1 MEAMAYLG
9 EPFSDADR
17 KALDAAANLG
27 DATRTLAEV
36 QRLLDAH
43 SLLMVRIN
51 PESRISVER
60 GTAPAR
66 LVEHGWSAFLMK
78 VRNEAGVTGP
88 LTAESPQAR
97 PVCVGTG
104 LAMAPV
110 SVRPADI
117 TDHWLELDTFGAKS
131 SQLSGLDLRCP
142 DRPAAA
148 ATAGVAGADWRDA
161 RTGHRGS

>member
-1 MEAMAYLG
+1 MVKFALLASPVGHGLLGAVAFAAEPDIQPVLAQVSRLMEAMAYLG

-17 KALDAAANLG
+17 KALEAAANLG

-36 QRLLDAH
+36 QRLLDAR

-66 LVEHGWSAFLMK
+66 LVERGWSAFLMK

-97 PVCVGTG
+97 PVYRSGTG

-110 SVRPADI
+110 SVRP
-117 TDHWLELDTFGAKS
+117 
-131 SQLSGLDLRCP
+131 SG
-142 DRPAAA
+142 
-148 ATAGVAGADWRDA
+148 
-161 RTGHRGS
+161 GHH